1 MEGIHL
7 RDSSI
12 DSGYATD
19 KTEKEVTNSVE
30 ATGQNGK
37 YAEPEGSGCCV
48 YSKKLQRFG
57 LALRP
62 VRGKGLGLV
71 ALRDFAKGEV
81 VLSDKALVKVRV
93 GPPYVSWTHQQAVS
107 VLRQVSKLNRE
118 ERESLFQ
125 LSTRQDSKQPLILRI
140 VSNNCFNIDEN
151 TFGVFLNISRIN
163 HSCAPNCIDSA
174 GSDENEKRVLALRRI
189 RQGEEL
195 SLSYL
200 HAPEGS
206 KAMRAA
212 ELNYWNFNCTCE
224 LCVCEGRRESS
235 LRENVVKMV
244 GEVSGFISLLEKA
257 QDEEPHMGDD
267 QKRLLSASIYC
278 EIRKVLDSCE
288 TLVSLVS
295 QLSYPPPQLQLSSHL
310 HAALLS
316 AKKHSLGLAGLHAL
330 SRTEWH
336 LEKAWEFAEDMPSL
350 HDTFISG
357 LARVM
362 LAQVNWSY
370 GK

>member
-1 MEGIHL
+1 V
-7 RDSSI
+7 
-12 DSGYATD
+12 A
-19 KTEKEVTNSVE
+19 
-30 ATGQNGK
+30 
-37 YAEPEGSGCCV
+37 
-48 YSKKLQRFG
+48 SKKLQQLG

-81 VLSDKALVKVRV
+81 VLSDKALVKVHI
-93 GPPYVSWTHQQAVS
+93 GPPYASWTHQQALS
-107 VLRQVSKLNRE
+107 VFRQVSKLNRDD
-118 ERESLFQ
+118 RESLLQ
-125 LSTRQDSKQPLILRI
+125 LSTRQDSKQPLVLRI
-140 VSNNCFNIDEN
+140 VSNNCFNIDAN
-151 TFGVFLNISRIN
+151 TFGVFVNISRIN
-163 HSCAPNCIDSA
+163 HSCAPNCIDSD
-174 GSDENEKRVLALRRI
+174 GSVDGEKRVLALRRI
-189 RQGEEL
+189 SQGEEL

-200 HAPEGS
+200 HTPEGS

-212 ELNYWNFNCTCE
+212 ELNYWNFACTCE
-224 LCVCEGRRESS
+224 LCECEERKESIQ
-235 LRENVVKMV
+235 RENVVNMV

-257 QDEEPHMGDD
+257 QDGEPHMGDD
-267 QKRLLSASIYC
+267 QKRLLSASVYC
-278 EIRKVLDSCE
+278 EIRKQLDSCE

-295 QLSYPPPQLQLSSHL
+295 QLSYPPAQLQLSSHL

-316 AKKHSLGLAGLHAL
+316 VKKHSLGLASLDAL

-336 LEKAWEFAEDMPSL
+336 LEKARGLTEDMPSL
-350 HDTFISG
+350 LDTYISG